1 MKELSVAIIGSGNV
15 AAFLARS
22 FHSKDVRIERII
34 SRNSEKGKALAAET
48 NSLWSNDLTFFGAP
62 ENIIISAV
70 KDSAAAEVWS
80 KAVFKNH
87 LVLHTAGTL
96 SLSDL
101 QPYTSHCGVLYPL
114 QSITAS
120 RAPGSFTVPF
130 LIEADTPEN
139 LEKIRHL
146 AQKISDNVTVADSSV
161 RGKLHLAAVFA
172 NNFSNLCFRIAWE
185 LAENEGLDPRVLLP
199 LIDESCAKLHTLS
212 PAEAQTGPAVRW
224 DENVMNKHLSL
235 LEKMPQ
241 TAEIYKLLSS
251 EIHRLKK

>member
-22 FHSKDVRIERII
+22 FHSKGVRIERII

-139 LEKIRHL
+139 LEKVRLL
-146 AQKISDNVTVADSSV
+146 ACLISEKVSVADSAV

-185 LAENEGLDPRVLLP
+185 MLEQQQLEPELLLP
-199 LIDESCAKLHTLS
+199 LIEGLDLVQVQEYPVGGQEGVQLGDDLLD
-212 PAEAQTGPAVRW
+212 VRCGGGGGI
-224 DENVMNKHLSL
+224 EL
-235 LEKMPQ
+235 
-241 TAEIYKLLSS
+241 I
-251 EIHRLKK
+251 